1 MQERQVT
8 QMGGNDITLIGPQ
21 LRVGDQGPDF
31 MVLDTDLMPKTL
43 EDYQG
48 YIKLISAVPSID
60 TGVCDAQTRKFNEFA
75 ADFFEDVVVLTI
87 SMDLPFAQKRW
98 CGAAGIDR
106 VEVLSDHRLANFG
119 EQYGILIKELR
130 LLNRSIFILDKDN
143 IIRYVEIVEEN
154 HNHPD
159 YGNVIESLNSLKK

>member
-1 MQERQVT
+1 MEERQVT

-21 LRVGDQGPDF
+21 MRVGDSAPDF
-31 MVLDTDLMPKTL
+31 MVLDTDLLPKTL

-48 YIKLISAVPSID
+48 KIKLISAVPSLD
-60 TGVCDAQTRKFNEFA
+60 TGVCSSQTSKIDEFA
-75 ADFFEDVVVLTI
+75 ADFSENVAVLTI

-98 CGAAGIDR
+98 LNTNGAER
-106 VEVLSDHRLANFG
+106 VELLSDHRMANFG

-130 LLNRSIFILDKDN
+130 LLNRSLFILDTDD
-143 IIRYVEIVEEN
+143 IIRYLEIVEEN

-159 YGNVIESLNSLKK
+159 YAGALEALKSLG